1 VIGTDCTGSCKSNY
15 HTITTTTAPLTLS
28 VHTYFAVVR
37 RTNKLTKLVCKV
49 VKYWNKIKYIS
60 KHSFE
65 DVYCHDI
72 IHMYVNYKILLS
84 KPSLN
89 FIQLTLLTS
98 KAALPVQNVKEYLII
113 TKFANIL
120 LGFFPF
126 KIKKLFGVLQEY
138 LIINNILLYD
148 TKITG
153 VDCVFVYVMCFQ

>member
-1 VIGTDCTGSCKSNY
+1 
-15 HTITTTTAPLTLS
+15 
-28 VHTYFAVVR
+28 
-37 RTNKLTKLVCKV
+37 
-49 VKYWNKIKYIS
+49 
-60 KHSFE
+60 
-65 DVYCHDI
+65 
-72 IHMYVNYKILLS
+72 MYVNYKILLS

-98 KAALPVQNVKEYLII
+98 KAALPVQNVKKYLII